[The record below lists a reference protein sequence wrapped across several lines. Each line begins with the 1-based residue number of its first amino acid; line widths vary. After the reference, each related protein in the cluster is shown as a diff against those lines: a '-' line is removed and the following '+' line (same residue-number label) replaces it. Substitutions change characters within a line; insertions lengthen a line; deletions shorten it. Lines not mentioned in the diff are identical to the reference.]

1 LAEGVTEEKSAEI
14 AQQWMDIADVDE
26 SGTIDKSEF
35 AEFLQKLDKDLE
47 QSKCDELFD
56 AQDGD
61 NSGELNIEAF
71 GKALY
76 EGIKDMKFEEGEANE
91 EEE

>member
-1 LAEGVTEEKSAEI
+1 MAEGVTEEKSAEI

-56 AQDGD
+56 A
-61 NSGELNIEAF
+61 
-71 GKALY
+71 
-76 EGIKDMKFEEGEANE
+76 
-91 EEE
+91 